1 MNKKNEALDY
11 EEVKRRFYEK
21 GLKLLTKEY
30 KNNHQLLD
38 CEDKDGYRY
47 NTTILSLKD
56 LNLTKKVYTLNKWSI
71 YNINKYIENNN
82 ITSILLSEE
91 YSGSK
96 SLMRFRC
103 ECGNIYETCW
113 SEFSSRRRYYCHNC
127 ALKYG
132 TKRLKRDF
140 IEKEFKKQ
148 GLDILPNQ
156 EYINNRQPLLCTTKD
171 GYKIFK
177 SYDALKKSYSKLI
190 FSYTHNKAN
199 YVYNINNFLK
209 LNRIN
214 AECIRLLDYKSG
226 GHGQYYIEMR
236 CECGEIYKSCIDYI
250 KLGNYKCPK
259 CAEMMS
265 RGEQE
270 VKRVLEK
277 LNIDFIMQYQFPD
290 CKYKKNLLFD
300 FYLPEYNICI
310 EYDGEQHFKK
320 CSFQSQKDFEESIKR
335 DKIKD
340 DYCKNNNIR
349 LIRIPY
355 TKFKCIETL
364 LITNLPLKE

>member
-11 EEVKRRFYEK
+11 EEVERRFHEK
-21 GLKLLTKEY
+21 ELKLLTKEY

-47 NTTILSLKD
+47 NTTILSLKN

-140 IEKEFKKQ
+140 IEKEFKKY
-148 GLDILPNQ
+148 GLTI
-156 EYINNRQPLLCTTKD
+156 
-171 GYKIFK
+171 
-177 SYDALKKSYSKLI
+177 
-190 FSYTHNKAN
+190 
-199 YVYNINNFLK
+199 
-209 LNRIN
+209 
-214 AECIRLLDYKSG
+214 AE
-226 GHGQYYIEMR
+226 
-236 CECGEIYKSCIDYI
+236 GEIYNNNRTPLKCYTNDGHIVFKDYNNLVSDYFDYFDKKRHI
-250 KLGNYKCPK
+250 SK
-259 CAEMMS
+259 
-265 RGEQE
+265 GEQ
-270 VKRVLEK
+270 KISDILDRLNVLFVREYG
-277 LNIDFIMQYQFPD
+277 FTD
-290 CKYKKNLLFD
+290 CKKTNKLLFD

-310 EYDGEQHFKK
+310 EYNGEQHYKPIEYFGGTKYFI
-320 CSFQSQKDFEESIKR
+320 CQKER
-335 DKIKD
+335 DKIKQK
-340 DYCKNNNIR
+340 YCRDNNIK
-349 LIRIPY
+349 LIIIPY
-355 TKFKCIETL
+355 TEFKNIENI
-364 LITNLPLKE
+364 LINNLPLKE